1 MADKK
6 SLVEEALLQMKN
18 LEEEM
23 TPFGFVDDG
32 GSDGTFTDAS
42 GTSWKVNGGEN
53 LDMGWTF

>member
-32 GSDGTFTDAS
+32 SDSTTAVDDS
-42 GTSWKVNGGEN
+42 GTAWNWGDERG
-53 LDMGWTF
+53 